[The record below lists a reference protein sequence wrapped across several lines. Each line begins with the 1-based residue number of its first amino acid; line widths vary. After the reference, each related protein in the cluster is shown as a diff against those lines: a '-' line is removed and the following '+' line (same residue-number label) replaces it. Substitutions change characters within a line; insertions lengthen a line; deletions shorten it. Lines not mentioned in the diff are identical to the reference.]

1 MIYLWIALAL
11 LLGLIAS
18 LLFLKAKVIIEYKD
32 SDFRITFRSG
42 LIKLSLN
49 TEAIKKISGRKK
61 GKNEEPGKKTEEPH
75 EKFFDKV
82 RALKEK
88 YLEIK
93 TVADMFL
100 RCMRYKISFSEF
112 YIHVRYGTGDAA
124 STGTLYG
131 AVWALIGNVYSF
143 ICRYFYISFPEVNLE
158 PDFNKKMFE
167 PMLRGIITVRPVHII
182 IAVLR
187 SLRAYR
193 QHREQKNEE

>member
-1 MIYLWIALAL
+1 MIYLWIALVL
-11 LLGLIAS
+11 LLGLIVS
-18 LLFLKAKVIIEYKD
+18 LLFLKAKVIIEYKY

-42 LIKLSLN
+42 LIKISLN
-49 TEAIKKISGRKK
+49 TEAIKKISGKK
-61 GKNEEPGKKTEEPH
+61 KKQETPEEKSEEPH
-75 EKFFDKV
+75 EKFFDKI
-82 RALKEK
+82 RAIKEK

-124 STGTLYG
+124 STGALYG

-167 PMLRGIITVRPVHII
+167 PMLRGIITVRHVHII

-193 QHREQKNEE
+193 QHKEQKNEE

>member
-1 MIYLWIALAL
+1 MIYLWIALVL
-11 LLGLIAS
+11 LLGLIVS
-18 LLFLKAKVIIEYKD
+18 LLFLKAKVIIEYKY

-42 LIKLSLN
+42 LIKISLN
-49 TEAIKKISGRKK
+49 TEAIKKISGKK
-61 GKNEEPGKKTEEPH
+61 KKQETPEEKSEEPH
-75 EKFFDKV
+75 EKFFDKI
-82 RALKEK
+82 RAIKEK

-124 STGTLYG
+124 STGALYG

-193 QHREQKNEE
+193 QHKEQKNEE

>member
-1 MIYLWIALAL
+1 MIYLWIALVL
-11 LLGLIAS
+11 LLGLIVS
-18 LLFLKAKVIIEYKD
+18 LLFLKAKVIIEYKY

-42 LIKLSLN
+42 LIKISLN
-49 TEAIKKISGRKK
+49 TEAIKKISGKK
-61 GKNEEPGKKTEEPH
+61 KKQETPEEKSEEPH
-75 EKFFDKV
+75 EKFFDKT
-82 RALKEK
+82 RTIKEK

-124 STGTLYG
+124 STGALYG

-193 QHREQKNEE
+193 QHKEQKNEE